1 MSDPQPARALLLVD
15 HGSRRA
21 ASNAM
26 LECVGRMVQL
36 QVGPEVPVRIAH
48 MELAAPT
55 IAEGFRA
62 CVATG
67 AREVVVVPYLLSKGR
82 HATEDVPRMV
92 ADAAAEHAGIT
103 FRVTAPLGVHPGLG
117 EVVLARA
124 GLPLVGRLVDEGPGD
139 AAGCTGD
146 PGACSQAWCA
156 CR

>member
-1 MSDPQPARALLLVD
+1 MSGAPARALLLVD

-26 LECVGRMVQL
+26 LACVGRMVQL
-36 QVGPEVPVRIAH
+36 QVGAEVPVRVAH

-55 IAEGFRA
+55 IAEGFAA

-82 HATEDVPRMV
+82 HATEDVPRLV
-92 ADAAAEHAGIT
+92 AEAAAQHPSVRY
-103 FRVTAPLGVHPGLG
+103 RVTAPLGVHPGLG
-117 EVVLARA
+117 EIVLARA
-124 GLPLVGRLVDEGPGD
+124 GLPVTTQLTDEGAPSD
-139 AAGCTGD
+139 AGCTGD
-146 PGACSQAWCA
+146 PSACPQAWCR